1 MDIVKGHRCARSKAN
16 ISELGAGRKYAL
28 VPNKALSI
36 GPLGGYYAL
45 LADTKVNQT
54 LGPDIDNAMLAEA
67 PLKNC
72 VQEGNIEQLYRL
84 IARWVEPL
92 MIL

>member
-54 LGPDIDNAMLAEA
+54 LGPDTDNGRELCA
-67 PLKNC
+67 
-72 VQEGNIEQLYRL
+72 GGRY
-84 IARWVEPL
+84 
-92 MIL
+92 

>member
-16 ISELGAGRKYAL
+16 IRLGAGRKYAL

-84 IARWVEPL
+84 IA
-92 MIL
+92 